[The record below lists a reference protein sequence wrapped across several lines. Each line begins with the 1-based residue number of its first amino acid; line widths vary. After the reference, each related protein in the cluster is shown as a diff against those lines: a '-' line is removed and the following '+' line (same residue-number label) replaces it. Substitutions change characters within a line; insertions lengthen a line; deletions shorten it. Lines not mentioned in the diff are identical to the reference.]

1 MQMINSWFQGG
12 PSFRDEPVSLMD
24 SWRAYEAQGGG
35 LDMESGEVAS
45 SSGAGGGGSS
55 GGATASGIPGLS
67 FDAFTP
73 YFQNASDS
81 VNATWSSVSKNV
93 QELPGSIQKQ
103 ANVLPSRKALMY
115 FVVVLATGVFFLFLA
130 FSMFLPVIVLAP
142 QKFAVCFTI
151 GCLLVVGSF
160 FVLKGPM
167 VQLQSMT
174 SAESFLVSTTLKN
187 GCDSF
192 HSQAT
197 SRPASHGRRSSP
209 RLAVRAAAKTED
221 DPAAK
226 ALQAKSLG
234 ELRAMAR
241 EKGLRGDTKAELVK
255 LLLQTQPSSSSP
267 VYPSAVIPPRE
278 STHRPT
284 TLAPTAASSTASGVS
299 GSKGGGKGGKA
310 EAAKALEAMSTA
322 QLRAMARE
330 KGLRGDTRAELI
342 NLLVAALPQSAK
354 PTSNASVMPRPLPP
368 SASPAAAA
376 AAAAASG
383 DGNGA
388 SSSSRES
395 EVAEAEVVLPPFAS
409 DIPPGGI
416 AISQVQPKVGSGA
429 TAKEVKEAA
438 AELKQG
444 QFVRS
449 VLIGGFGLA
458 LVPLVLPLAPM
469 NRLVPGSPAEQLAA
483 QLGEE
488 ATVLL
493 NSLLDTQAVTVNQ
506 LQALMP
512 LISPDLD
519 PTTRAA
525 RAAWF
530 CQQVPPAAR
539 SEQAEKFCK
548 TVAQIGIRAA
558 AQ

>member
-267 VYPSAVIPPRE
+267 VHPSAVIPPRE